1 MSGDTTVTD
10 SSTLSSLAS
19 PAPATS
25 TSWQNEVCKG
35 PHHDFNSSFLRHN
48 SGQGIGKLQKYRLS
62 YSGHKSCIS
71 QDARLNFAR
80 LFTKKPS
87 FSGQN

>member
-48 SGQGIGKLQKYRLS
+48 SGQGIGK
-62 YSGHKSCIS
+62 
-71 QDARLNFAR
+71 
-80 LFTKKPS
+80 P
-87 FSGQN
+87 

>member
-48 SGQGIGKLQKYRLS
+48 SGQGIGKPQNYRTSSDSFKKLLAVFLFVWS
-62 YSGHKSCIS
+62 SFKIGK
-71 QDARLNFAR
+71 RL
-80 LFTKKPS
+80 
-87 FSGQN
+87 

>member
-62 YSGHKSCIS
+62 S
-71 QDARLNFAR
+71 LNFIKHSLYSNLLINAKY
-80 LFTKKPS
+80 LLMS
-87 FSGQN
+87 